1 MTAER
6 CLGPPNS
13 LGGGAVCGVDVVLVC
28 LCPVGPQG
36 DRNQGTKASAVRPA
50 VGAPTA
56 VPSCSAR
63 PNTRRRQSWG
73 WRQRW
78 GSGPARAPAG
88 RRPRARRD
96 GPWRRSSKKEC
107 CARSLYVLTLS
118 RALVQA
124 TCAIRFYNV
133 CHRSRAH
140 LLSPRKER
148 NMLKWVKHPPPF
160 GQTPGRSHFT
170 TRLTGGNGRWG
181 GQSQLASHKP
191 GERWGLARAPC
202 VSLCKM
208 QLASCKQLAQPT
220 AVSD

>member
-1 MTAER
+1 MFLCVSVLWVHRATEIRAR
-6 CLGPPNS
+6 KHQQCGRPWAPPRQSPHAARAPIPDAVNR
-13 LGGGAVCGVDVVLVC
+13 GGGGSDGAQGQRERQQAGGHERGATVHGAGV
-28 LCPVGPQG
+28 
-36 DRNQGTKASAVRPA
+36 RRRSAVRA
-50 VGAPTA
+50 HST
-56 VPSCSAR
+56 
-63 PNTRRRQSWG
+63 
-73 WRQRW
+73 
-78 GSGPARAPAG
+78 
-88 RRPRARRD
+88 
-96 GPWRRSSKKEC
+96 
-107 CARSLYVLTLS
+107 YHVLTLS